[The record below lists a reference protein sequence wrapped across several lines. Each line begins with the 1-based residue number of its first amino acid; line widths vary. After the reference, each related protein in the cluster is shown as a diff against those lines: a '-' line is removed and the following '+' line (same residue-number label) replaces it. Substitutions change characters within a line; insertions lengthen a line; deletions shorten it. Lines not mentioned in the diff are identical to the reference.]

1 VNLPNVA
8 ISIRN
13 VQCDFYLAPL
23 NGFDRPALLERHPQ
37 LSPKTRVPVI
47 RIFGPLPTGS
57 FICTFVVGKSPRE
70 FYRFERKT
78 MFLA

>member
-1 VNLPNVA
+1 M

-13 VQCDFYLAPL
+13 VQCDFYLATL
-23 NGFDRPALLERHPQ
+23 NGFNRPALLERHPQ

-57 FICTFVVGKSPRE
+57 FVCISPVAMKSCFSKSP
-70 FYRFERKT
+70 
-78 MFLA
+78 